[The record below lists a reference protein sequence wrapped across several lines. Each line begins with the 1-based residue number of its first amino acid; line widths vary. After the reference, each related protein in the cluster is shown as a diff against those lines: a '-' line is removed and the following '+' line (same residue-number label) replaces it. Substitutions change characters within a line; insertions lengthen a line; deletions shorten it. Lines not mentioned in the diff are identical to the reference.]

1 MSTHAT
7 GPRTAAGKERSS
19 MNATT
24 HGLCSEKTVLP
35 CEDAD
40 AWQAFHNAVVAE
52 LEPVGVLENEYANRI
67 ALHHWRLRRVAR
79 FEGTVTSDL
88 HEAATSTA
96 AGAMIGL
103 SPNDPSWKT
112 MLQAHR
118 DLENHKEDLA
128 GQQAARDLVQQL
140 PTMPDAA
147 VLDSDLV
154 LYLVHM
160 LGKTSVVE
168 IKEPVTA
175 EIMRRELPT
184 TAEKSLPE
192 TLAELTT
199 GCDEDIQETTEEMAA
214 TKRRF
219 DRVAHQMA
227 AHIELQG
234 HDHLI
239 LHKPELDRL
248 VRYEAHTERQ
258 LKRAMDALE
267 KIQAKRRA
275 RDAERGEDIPVCQPH
290 GQTGMSAPPVR
301 SAESASAS
309 LPEAIARCSQL
320 PPQAA
325 PAERSSFRRTE
336 EVLAE
341 LATPRRFEA
350 WPGGAAHAS
359 SEFVPQ
365 ISTTHRNGTPVMA
378 DSHGSS

>member
-1 MSTHAT
+1 MSTAST
-7 GPRTAAGKERSS
+7 GPRTDAGKERSS

-40 AWQAFHNAVVAE
+40 AWQSFRAAIITE
-52 LEPVGVLENEYANRI
+52 LEPVGTLENEYAGRI
-67 ALHHWRLRRVAR
+67 ALHHSRLRRVAR

-88 HEAATSTA
+88 HEAATSKA

-103 SPNDPSWKT
+103 SPNDPSWQA

-140 PTMPDAA
+140 PTMPTAA
-147 VLDSDLV
+147 VVDSALV

-160 LGKTSVVE
+160 LGKTSVCE

-175 EIMRRELPT
+175 EIMRCELPK

-192 TLAELTT
+192 TLAELTA
-199 GCDEDIQETTEEMAA
+199 GCEEDIQETTEEMAA

-248 VRYEAHTERQ
+248 VRYEAHAERQ

-267 KIQAKRRA
+267 KLQAKRRA
-275 RDAERGEDIPVCQPH
+275 RDEAAA
-290 GQTGMSAPPVR
+290 APPVR
-301 SAESASAS
+301 SAETAAPPSV
-309 LPEAIARCSQL
+309 PEAIARRSQL
-320 PPQAA
+320 PPEPTPTA
-325 PAERSSFRRTE
+325 PNSFRSYDD
-336 EVLAE
+336 VLTA
-341 LATPRRFEA
+341 LAQPPRNEP
-350 WPGGAAHAS
+350 WPGRAPESAQ
-359 SEFVPQ
+359 EFVPQ
-365 ISTTHRNGTPVMA
+365 ISAPHRNGTPVMP
-378 DSHGSS
+378 DSAGSS

>member
-19 MNATT
+19 MNAAT

-40 AWQAFHNAVVAE
+40 EWQTFRAAIITE
-52 LEPVGVLENEYANRI
+52 LEPVGTLENEYAGRI

-79 FEGTVTSDL
+79 FEGTLTSDL
-88 HEAATSTA
+88 HEAATSNA

-103 SPNDPSWKT
+103 SPNDPSWQA

-140 PTMPDAA
+140 PTMPNAA
-147 VLDSDLV
+147 VLDPDLV
-154 LYLVHM
+154 LYLIHM
-160 LGKTSVVE
+160 LGKTSVIQ

-175 EIMRRELPT
+175 DIMRRELPR
-184 TAEKSLPE
+184 TAEKPLAE
-192 TLAELTT
+192 TLAELTA
-199 GCDEDIQETTEEMAA
+199 GCVEDIRETTEEMAA

-267 KIQAKRRA
+267 KLQAKRCA
-275 RDAERGEDIPVCQPH
+275 REEAA
-290 GQTGMSAPPVR
+290 TAAPPSVR
-301 SAESASAS
+301 SAENAESPAPAAAAPV
-309 LPEAIARCSQL
+309 PEAIARCSQL
-320 PPQAA
+320 PPQPA
-325 PAERSSFRRTE
+325 PAERSSFRSTE
-336 EVLAE
+336 DVLAE

-350 WPGGAAHAS
+350 WPGGAVHAS

-365 ISTTHRNGTPVMA
+365 ISTAHRNGVSVMA
-378 DSHGSS
+378 DSSGSS